1 VNGNPSLTYRTEV
14 RPEDRQVVR
23 AILESTGFFHP
34 EEIVVAVELVDERL
48 QRGEASGYLFEFAQL
63 AGEVAGYTCFGP
75 IACTRASFDL
85 YWIGV
90 HQSHRRVG
98 LGRLLLA
105 RAEERIRRLGGQR
118 VYVETSSRPQYD
130 PTRRFYL
137 ACGYRQEV
145 QLEDF
150 YAPGDG
156 KVIFLKVLSG
166 QQEQQ

>member
-1 VNGNPSLTYRTEV
+1 MSQAPELSYRSEV
-14 RPEDRQVVR
+14 RSEDRQAVR
-23 AILESTGFFHP
+23 AILESTGFFYP
-34 EEIVVAVELVDERL
+34 EEIGVAVELVEERL
-48 QRGEASGYLFEFAQL
+48 QRGESSGYHFQFAE
-63 AGEVAGYTCFGP
+63 AGGQVVGYTCYGP

-90 HQSHRRVG
+90 HQGHRRSG

-105 RAEERIRRLGGQR
+105 RAEEQIRRLGGQR
-118 VYVETSSRPQYD
+118 VYVETSSRAQYD

-137 ACGYRQEV
+137 ACGYRLEA

-156 KVIFLKVLSG
+156 KTIFLKVLR
-166 QQEQQ
+166 

>member
-1 VNGNPSLTYRTEV
+1 VNGDPSLTYRSEV
-14 RPEDRQVVR
+14 RPGDRREVR
-23 AILESTGFFHP
+23 AILESTGFFYP
-34 EEIVVAVELVDERL
+34 EEIETAVELVDERL
-48 QRGEASGYLFEFAQL
+48 RRGEASGYLFEFAEL
-63 AGEVAGYTCFGP
+63 GGEVAGYTCYGP

-90 HQSHRRVG
+90 HQRRRRAG
-98 LGRLLLA
+98 LGRRLLS
-105 RAEERIRRLGGQR
+105 RAESEIRRLGGQR

-137 ACGYRQEV
+137 ACGYRQEA

-156 KVIFLKVLSG
+156 KVIFLKVLPPR
-166 QQEQQ
+166 QEQ

>member
-1 VNGNPSLTYRTEV
+1 VSRPPSLTYRTEV
-14 RPEDRQVVR
+14 RPEDRQAVR
-23 AILESTGFFHP
+23 AILESTGFFYP
-34 EEIVVAVELVDERL
+34 EEIRVAVELVEERL
-48 QRGEASGYLFEFAQL
+48 ARGEASGYLFEFAEVE
-63 AGEVAGYTCFGP
+63 GEVAGYACYGP

-90 HQSHRRVG
+90 RQEHRRAG

-105 RAEERIRRLGGQR
+105 RAEKRIRSLGGR
-118 VYVETSSRPQYD
+118 RLYVETSSRPQYD

-137 ACGYRQEV
+137 ACGYRLEA

-156 KVIFLKVLSG
+156 KVIFLKVL
-166 QQEQQ
+166 